1 MAGRAPTVQPA
12 KPQFHRPCLTLI
24 SARTALRSHDAASAN
39 SAPRRPNDVDAV
51 DADAGTRLLGGT
63 LRTGSMTQA
72 QATRRRL
79 DDCARLLPSGFSPTY
94 SRACGSTGR
103 QVEDRRCSCTR
114 SSPPS
119 VRPPGRTIIGS
130 SDPMRLACRQAVEP
144 SGSTI
149 IGPLGPITQTC
160 WLPLG
165 VGTSQR
171 RRRRR
176 IAVPMPPRVF
186 ELVGLALD
194 LRRCYAGS
202 GHLSRRVGCVDL
214 REPDAGLGR
223 SVPDEGMLT
232 WPCARQCGRNHG
244 RVRAG
249 GTAPSRRSVGFA
261 GLGRRLI
268 CWTVTQVLDVCLT
281 GLVGDLRGWN
291 AGLSEFETRF

>member
-1 MAGRAPTVQPA
+1 MWSGQAGQ
-12 KPQFHRPCLTLI
+12 
-24 SARTALRSHDAASAN
+24 
-39 SAPRRPNDVDAV
+39 
-51 DADAGTRLLGGT
+51 
-63 LRTGSMTQA
+63 RTGSVTQA
-72 QATRRRL
+72 QATCHRP
-79 DDCARLLPSGFSPTY
+79 DESARLLAGRLMTGSVVVHVAGLQAGLPSERTARC
-94 SRACGSTGR
+94 RAF
-103 QVEDRRCSCTR
+103 
-114 SSPPS
+114 
-119 VRPPGRTIIGS
+119 RPVKPLGLT
-130 SDPMRLACRQAVEP
+130 V
-144 SGSTI
+144 